1 MRFTTLDFSQEGL
14 ALGNLISLGAAF
26 SHLKVGAPLTRIS
39 TNIHLQFKTENFSEF
54 LVKRGGVSANPIQ
67 KILIRKNWDGQSLNG
82 GGLGRAGD
90 GEQRLAPTL

>member
-54 LVKRGGVSANPIQ
+54 LVK
-67 KILIRKNWDGQSLNG
+67 ILIRKTGMVKVSMG
-82 GGLGRAGD
+82 GGSR
-90 GEQRLAPTL
+90 ESTRW

>member
-54 LVKRGGVSANPIQ
+54 LVK
-67 KILIRKNWDGQSLNG
+67 ILIRKTGMVKVSMG
-82 GGLGRAGD
+82 GVS
-90 GEQRLAPTL
+90 GEHEMVSSA

>member
-54 LVKRGGVSANPIQ
+54 LVK
-67 KILIRKNWDGQSLNG
+67 ILIRKTGMVKVSMG
-82 GGLGRAGD
+82 GGVS
-90 GEQRLAPTL
+90 GEHEMVSSA

>member
-54 LVKRGGVSANPIQ
+54 LVK
-67 KILIRKNWDGQSLNG
+67 ILIRKTGMVKVSMG
-82 GGLGRAGD
+82 GD

>member
-54 LVKRGGVSANPIQ
+54 LVK
-67 KILIRKNWDGQSLNG
+67 ILIRKNWDGQSLNG
-82 GGLGRAGD
+82 GVLGRAGD
-90 GEQRLAPTL
+90 GEQCLAPTL

>member
-26 SHLKVGAPLTRIS
+26 SHLKVGAPLTRIF

-54 LVKRGGVSANPIQ
+54 LVKRGGVSANPKNPYQ
-67 KILIRKNWDGQSLNG
+67 KKLRWSKKGEG
-82 GGLGRAGD
+82 GSQFFD
-90 GEQRLAPTL
+90 

>member
-54 LVKRGGVSANPIQ
+54 LVK
-67 KILIRKNWDGQSLNG
+67 ILIRKTGMVKVSMG
-82 GGLGRAGD
+82 GTGVS
-90 GEQRLAPTL
+90 GEQEMVSSA